1 MRQFSAFVKKEF
13 LEQLRSGKL
22 LILAFLFCVFGI
34 MNPAIAR
41 LTPWLM
47 EMFSDQ
53 FAGSGMSVTSVEVSA
68 MTSWMQ
74 YFKNIP
80 MALIIYVV
88 MFSGI
93 LTSEYQSGTL
103 IHIVTKGMKRWKI
116 LTAKTLIMAVSWTI
130 GSLVC
135 YGITYGYNAYF
146 WDNSV
151 AAHVFI
157 AAFCSYLAGLWMITV
172 IPLASACFK
181 SASAVVI
188 SVGAVY
194 LAGYLTGL
202 IPKPQSYT
210 PVYLMNASALLAG
223 AESAEN
229 YGFAMSAAAALIVLH
244 IAAAVVIFN
253 RKNL

>member
-1 MRQFSAFVKKEF
+1 MRQFTAFVKKEF

-22 LILAFLFCVFGI
+22 LILAFLFCLFGI
-34 MNPAIAR
+34 MNPAMAR

-47 EMFSDQ
+47 ELLSDQ
-53 FAGSGMSVTSVEVSA
+53 LAESGMIVAGVEVNA
-68 MTSWMQ
+68 LTSWTQ
-74 YFKNIP
+74 YFKNMPI
-80 MALIIYVV
+80 ALMICIV

-103 IHIVTKGMKRWKI
+103 IHIVTRGMKRWKI
-116 LTAKTLIMAVSWTI
+116 LTAKTLIMAVFWTI

-151 AAHVFI
+151 AAHVFT
-157 AAFCSYLAGLWMITV
+157 AAFCGYLAGLWLITV
-172 IPLASACFK
+172 IPLASACFD
-181 SASAVVI
+181 SAPAVVI

-194 LAGYLTGL
+194 LAGYLAGL
-202 IPKPQSYT
+202 IPKLKSYT
-210 PVYLMNASALLAG
+210 PVSLMNAWALLAG

-229 YGFAMSAAAALIVLH
+229 YGFAIAVAVALTALH
-244 IAAAVVIFN
+244 IAAAAAVFN